1 MSEFQQIAR
10 RAIMLFPVRWIVCI
24 VFSGCATFAVGADS
38 LAESMQKAD
47 EKRAQI
53 LIERL
58 GSPEYR
64 VREQAGRDLSALGA
78 RALPAMK
85 RAFAET
91 DEPEVERRLEVLV
104 KKIEYDR
111 LVKPTR
117 ITYQAKNATVT
128 QLIEVIVKQSGY
140 RLSSGI
146 PAEAAKIRMSVEWKD
161 TSFWEALDA
170 ACETA
175 GIIASPDENEDG
187 ISGLSLYGNDT
198 YNPYIAYSGPF
209 RCVATNIGMNRS
221 MQLSGL
227 PRRAL
232 APRQSE
238 YLNFNFQLMSEPK
251 NPILGYH
258 PPIITK
264 GVDDSGHDLAIST
277 GEEHRSY
284 YTPNMYRS
292 HNQYVGVNLG
302 TPSRNANSIKE
313 LRGKMTVLL
322 LSDTRPEITVEKI
335 LTVKKKTFVS
345 RTTELFIES
354 VSDSEGAVTITLN
367 AKQLHPNPEDYS
379 WANTVY
385 QRLEVH
391 DAKGIKFTPT
401 STNNQNQ
408 APGSVSM
415 TVVFSSP
422 EGKKAGKPSTLVL
435 VEWIAVQK
443 EIEFAFKDI
452 PLP

>member
-1 MSEFQQIAR
+1 MLICARWLACIAF
-10 RAIMLFPVRWIVCI
+10 A
-24 VFSGCATFAVGADS
+24 GCAPYAVGADS
-38 LAESMQKAD
+38 LAVAMQKAD
-47 EKRAQI
+47 ERRAQI
-53 LIERL
+53 LIEQL

-78 RALPAMK
+78 RALPTMK

-91 DEPEVERRLEVLV
+91 DEPEIERRLEVLV

-111 LVKPTR
+111 LIKPTR
-117 ITYQAKNATVT
+117 ITYQAKNATIT
-128 QLIEVIVKQSGY
+128 QLIEVIIKQSGY
-140 RLSSGI
+140 RLSNGV
-146 PAEAAKIRMSVEWKD
+146 PAEAAKVKMSVEWKD
-161 TSFWEALDA
+161 TPFWEALDA
-170 ACETA
+170 ACEMA
-175 GIIASPDENEDG
+175 GIIATPDENEDG
-187 ISGLSLYGNDT
+187 FSGLSLYGNDT
-198 YNPYIAYSGPF
+198 YNPYTAYSGPF
-209 RCVATNIGMNRS
+209 RCVATNIGMSRN

-251 NPILGYH
+251 NPILGFH

-264 GVDDSGHDLAIST
+264 AIDDSGHDIAIST
-277 GEEHRSY
+277 GDEHRSY

-292 HNQYVGVNLG
+292 HNQYVGLNLG
-302 TPSRNANSIKE
+302 TPNRNANSIKE
-313 LRGKMTVLL
+313 LRGKMTVMM

-345 RTTELFIES
+345 RTMELNVDNVSES
-354 VSDSEGAVTITLN
+354 GDSVTITLS

-408 APGSVSM
+408 APGAVSM
-415 TVVFSSP
+415 TVTFSPP
-422 EGKKAGKPSTLVL
+422 EGKKAGKPSTLML
-435 VEWIAVQK
+435 VEWISVQK

>member
-1 MSEFQQIAR
+1 MSI
-10 RAIMLFPVRWIVCI
+10 PNRWIACI
-24 VFSGCATFAVGADS
+24 VFSGCANFAAAADS
-38 LAESMQKAD
+38 LADAMQKAD
-47 EKRAQI
+47 ARRAQV
-53 LIERL
+53 LVELL

-78 RALPAMK
+78 RALPTMK

-91 DEPEVERRLEVLV
+91 DEPEIERRLEVLV

-111 LVKPTR
+111 LIKPTQ

-128 QLIEVIVKQSGY
+128 QLIEMIVKQSGY
-140 RLSSGI
+140 RLSSTI
-146 PAEAAKIRMSVEWKD
+146 PAEAAKIKMSVDWKE
-161 TSFWEALDA
+161 TPFWEALDA
-170 ACETA
+170 ACEMA
-175 GIIASPDENEDG
+175 GIIATPDENEDG
-187 ISGLSLYGNDT
+187 ISGLSLYANET
-198 YNPYIAYSGPF
+198 YNPYTAYSGPF
-209 RCVATNIGMNRS
+209 RCVATNISMNRN

-227 PRRAL
+227 PRRGL

-251 NPILGYH
+251 NPMLGFH
-258 PPIITK
+258 PPVITK
-264 GVDDSGHDLAIST
+264 AVDDSGHDIAIST
-277 GEEHRSY
+277 SDEHRSY

-292 HNQYVGVNLG
+292 HNQYVGINLS

-313 LRGKMTVLL
+313 LRGKMTVML
-322 LSDTRPEITVEKI
+322 LSDTRPEITVDKI

-345 RTTELFIES
+345 RTTELFIEN
-354 VSDSEGAVTITLN
+354 VSDSEAAVTITLT
-367 AKQLHPNPEDYS
+367 AKQLHANPEDYS

-391 DAKGIKFTPT
+391 DAKGDKFTPT

-408 APGSVSM
+408 ATGAISI
-415 TVVFSSP
+415 TVIFTPP

>member
-1 MSEFQQIAR
+1 
-10 RAIMLFPVRWIVCI
+10 MLFPVRWIACI
-24 VFSGCATFAVGADS
+24 VFGGCATFAAGAD
-38 LAESMQKAD
+38 LAEAMRKAD
-47 EKRAQI
+47 ERRAQI
-53 LIERL
+53 LVEQL

-78 RALPAMK
+78 RALPTMK

-91 DEPEVERRLEVLV
+91 DEPEIERRLEVLV

-111 LVKPTR
+111 LIKPTR

-128 QLIEVIVKQSGY
+128 QLIEVIFKQSGY
-140 RLSSGI
+140 RLAGVI
-146 PAEAAKIRMSVEWKD
+146 PAEAAKIKMSVEWKD
-161 TSFWEALDA
+161 TPFWEALDA

-175 GIIASPDENEDG
+175 GIISSLDENATPEVNGDG
-187 ISGLSLYGNDT
+187 FSGIMLYGNDT
-198 YNPYIAYSGPF
+198 YNPYIAYGGPF
-209 RCVATNIGMNRS
+209 RCVATNISMNRN

-251 NPILGYH
+251 NPMLGFQ

-264 GVDDSGHDLAIST
+264 AVDEGGHDLAIST
-277 GEEHRSY
+277 GAEYRSY

-292 HNQYVGVNLG
+292 HNQYVGLNLG
-302 TPSRNANSIKE
+302 TPNRSANSIKE
-313 LRGKMTVLL
+313 LRGKIIVLL
-322 LSDTRPEITVEKI
+322 LSDTRPELIVEKI

-354 VSDSEGAVTITLN
+354 VSESEGSVTITLN
-367 AKQLHPNPEDYS
+367 AKQLQPNPEDYS

-385 QRLEVH
+385 QRLEVQ
-391 DAKGIKFTPT
+391 DTKGVKFTPT

-408 APGSVSM
+408 APGTISM
-415 TVVFSSP
+415 TVTFSPP

>member
-1 MSEFQQIAR
+1 MLICARWLACIAL
-10 RAIMLFPVRWIVCI
+10 A
-24 VFSGCATFAVGADS
+24 GCASYAVGADS
-38 LAESMQKAD
+38 LAVAMQKAD
-47 EKRAQI
+47 ERRAQI
-53 LIERL
+53 LIEQL

-64 VREQAGRDLSALGA
+64 LREQAGRDLSALGA
-78 RALPAMK
+78 RALPTMK

-91 DEPEVERRLEVLV
+91 DEPEIERRLEVLV

-111 LVKPTR
+111 LIKPTR

-128 QLIEVIVKQSGY
+128 QLIEVIIKQSGY

-146 PAEAAKIRMSVEWKD
+146 PAEAAKIKMSVDWKD
-161 TSFWEALDA
+161 TPFWEALDM

-209 RCVATNIGMNRS
+209 RCVATNIGMNRN

-227 PRRAL
+227 PRRTL
-232 APRQSE
+232 APRPSE

-251 NPILGYH
+251 NPILGFH

-264 GVDDSGHDLAIST
+264 ALDDSGHDLAIST

-313 LRGKMTVLL
+313 LRGKMTVMM

-345 RTTELFIES
+345 RTTELTIES
-354 VSDSEGAVTITLN
+354 VTESGNSVTITLN

-385 QRLEVH
+385 QRMEVH
-391 DAKGIKFTPT
+391 DAKGIKFLPT

-415 TVVFSSP
+415 TVIFSSP

>member
-1 MSEFQQIAR
+1 MLICAR
-10 RAIMLFPVRWIVCI
+10 WLVCI
-24 VFSGCATFAVGADS
+24 AFAGCASYAVGADS
-38 LAESMQKAD
+38 LAVAMQKAD
-47 EKRAQI
+47 ERRAQI
-53 LIERL
+53 LVEQL

-64 VREQAGRDLSALGA
+64 VREQAGRDLSAMGG

-91 DEPEVERRLEVLV
+91 DEPEIERRLEVLV

-117 ITYQAKNATVT
+117 ISYQAKNATVT
-128 QLIEVIVKQSGY
+128 QLIEVIIKQSGY

-146 PAEAAKIRMSVEWKD
+146 PAEAAKIKMSVEWKD
-161 TSFWEALDA
+161 TPFWEALDA
-170 ACETA
+170 ACEMA
-175 GIIASPDENEDG
+175 GIIANPDDNEDG
-187 ISGLSLYGNDT
+187 NSGISLYGNDS
-198 YNPYIAYSGPF
+198 YNPHVGYSGPF
-209 RCVATNIGMNRS
+209 RFVATNIGMNRNL
-221 MQLSGL
+221 QLSGL

-258 PPIITK
+258 PPTIAKAI
-264 GVDDSGHDLAIST
+264 DDSGNSLSIST
-277 GEEHRSY
+277 GDEHRSY

-292 HNQYVGVNLG
+292 HNQYVGLNLG
-302 TPSRNANSIKE
+302 TPNRNANSIKE
-313 LRGKMTVLL
+313 LRGKMTVLM

-345 RTTELFIES
+345 RTTELLIEN

-379 WANTVY
+379 WANTIY
-385 QRLEVH
+385 QRLEVY
-391 DAKGIKFTPT
+391 DAKGVKFMPT

-408 APGSVSM
+408 APGTISM
-415 TVVFSSP
+415 TVIFSSP

>member
-1 MSEFQQIAR
+1 MLICARWLACIAF
-10 RAIMLFPVRWIVCI
+10 A
-24 VFSGCATFAVGADS
+24 GCASYAVGADS
-38 LAESMQKAD
+38 LAVAMQKAD
-47 EKRAQI
+47 ERRAQI
-53 LIERL
+53 LIEQL

-91 DEPEVERRLEVLV
+91 DEPEIERRLEVLV

-111 LVKPTR
+111 LIKPTR
-117 ITYQAKNATVT
+117 ITYQAKNATIT
-128 QLIEVIVKQSGY
+128 QLIEVIIKQSGY
-140 RLSSGI
+140 RLSNGV
-146 PAEAAKIRMSVEWKD
+146 PAEAAKVKMSVEWKD
-161 TSFWEALDA
+161 TPFWEALDA
-170 ACETA
+170 ACEMA
-175 GIIASPDENEDG
+175 GIIATPDENEDG
-187 ISGLSLYGNDT
+187 FSGLSLYGNDT

-209 RCVATNIGMNRS
+209 RCVATNIGMNRN

-251 NPILGYH
+251 NPILGFH

-264 GVDDSGHDLAIST
+264 AIDDSGHDIAIST
-277 GEEHRSY
+277 GDEHRSY

-292 HNQYVGVNLG
+292 HNQYIGLNLG

-313 LRGKMTVLL
+313 LRGKMTVML

-345 RTTELFIES
+345 RTMELIVES
-354 VSDSEGAVTITLN
+354 VSESGDSVTIILS

-408 APGSVSM
+408 APGAVSM
-415 TVVFSSP
+415 TVTFSPP
-422 EGKKAGKPSTLVL
+422 EGKKAGKPSTLML
-435 VEWIAVQK
+435 VEWISVQK